1 YAQQPKHRLQR
12 SHQQL
17 ATPPT
22 IMAGSPST
30 AAEPYGFRD
39 VDGGSRDI
47 DRQSI
52 RIRDR
57 SVICTHAGWDYERM
71 TDIIDTAENLLS
83 KLIFHCVKRVESRID
98 GRPGAAST
106 QYHWKED

>member
-1 YAQQPKHRLQR
+1 MRLSLTRKVDITHINQSTIYNG

-17 ATPPT
+17 ATPST

-30 AAEPYGFRD
+30 ANELLYSSRD
-39 VDGGSRDI
+39 VDGGCRDI
-47 DRQSI
+47 DRQSL

-57 SVICTHAGWDYERM
+57 SVICTHAGWDYERR

-83 KLIFHCVKRVESRID
+83 KLIFPLC
-98 GRPGAAST
+98 
-106 QYHWKED
+106 